1 MSDFF
6 SKIGNTFKSI
16 FSFFS
21 KNTATLTEAAVIA
34 ETVSGN
40 AELIPTTIAVGKA
53 VEQGQSCNHALLIR
67 RTTWTDT
74 RTTADE

>member
-6 SKIGNTFKSI
+6 SKTGNMFKSI

-21 KNTATLTEAAVIA
+21 KNTATLTEAAVIV
-34 ETVSGN
+34 ETVSDN

-53 VEQGQSCNHALLIR
+53 VEQSANVLEKMEIANTEISGS
-67 RTTWTDT
+67 
-74 RTTADE
+74 

>member
-53 VEQGQSCNHALLIR
+53 VEQGAKVLETMEIANTETSGS
-67 RTTWTDT
+67 
-74 RTTADE
+74 